1 MLEMWNTTGQL
12 TVTWQYRRHPTGA
25 KMFDRLKPMTRYAA
39 VLVLL
44 SWTIAMLL
52 PFATAYAL
60 DQWQIQ
66 QLQAQR
72 QQQLGWQQQQKTL
85 AQQQKERN
93 TQAQWY
99 YHQRVLERQQQE
111 YARLQAQ
118 QRQAQQLQAQQQY
131 QFQLQQQQQANMRQQ
146 CQTQCSMSF
155 STCQVTMLGMN
166 DDIGAM
172 NCQTNKNMCNARC

>member
-12 TVTWQYRRHPTGA
+12 KLTWQYRRQPTGA

-39 VLVLL
+39 VPVLL

-52 PFATAYAL
+52 PVATAYAL

-93 TQAQWY
+93 AQANWY
-99 YHQRVLERQQQE
+99 YYQRLYERQQQE
-111 YARLQAQ
+111 HARL
-118 QRQAQQLQAQQQY
+118 QAQQLQAQQQQQF
-131 QFQLQQQQQANMRQQ
+131 QFQLQQQQANLRQQ
-146 CQTQCSMSF
+146 CRSQCGMSF
-155 STCQVTMLGMN
+155 STCQVSTLGLR
-166 DDIGAM
+166 DDAGAI
-172 NCQTNKNMCNARC
+172 NCLTNRNMCEARC